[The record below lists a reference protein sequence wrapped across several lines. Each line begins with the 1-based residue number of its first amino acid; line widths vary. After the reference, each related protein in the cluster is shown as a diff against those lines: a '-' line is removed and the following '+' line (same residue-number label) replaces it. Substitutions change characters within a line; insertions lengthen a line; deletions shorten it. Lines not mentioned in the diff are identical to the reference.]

1 MLEKEPAARLVLV
14 IVLFAISEPVTWE
27 EERLPEASRCATPAP
42 RFANCSAPLTV
53 RPVNVPTPVMLEKEP
68 AARLVLVIVLF
79 AISEPVTWEEE
90 RLPEASRW
98 ATPAPRFANCSA
110 PLTVSP
116 VNVPTPVI

>member
-1 MLEKEPAARLVLV
+1 
-14 IVLFAISEPVTWE
+14 
-27 EERLPEASRCATPAP
+27 
-42 RFANCSAPLTV
+42 
-53 RPVNVPTPVMLEKEP
+53 MLEKEP

-116 VNVPTPVI
+116 VNVPTPVMLEKEPVARLVLVIVLFATSEPVTWEELIVPLLLKWATPAP